1 MRLRI
6 ADVEGLDRKG
16 LSVVCLVLLFVS
28 AMIVPVGFAAAA
40 DSGSESGSSESGSSE
55 SGSSESGSS
64 ESGSSEESGSS
75 SDECEGI
82 NKDTDPPGKTDIE
95 TEQNVRD
102 LAKLLAT
109 EASGA
114 NEKET
119 RAVGHVVLNRMESP
133 EWGGGVNTKVD
144 AVDDPPQFYHY
155 KDPTERTKRIARDLL
170 NGGNPDFTDGAT
182 NYYSPR
188 SMRAHE
194 NPDTSGGMEKIP
206 GHPPRPEPG
215 FADRLRDVNLEGVDP
230 WWFKFQSPYEDGAN
244 PEGPYNGPDQ
254 AMSGGE
260 SSSEEESS
268 EEESSEESGS
278 SKDDDCEGHSET
290 GGSATGE
297 DTMDGGSGD
306 LPVVG
311 GPSEE
316 EVSIEK
322 SKGICKDGSELSKL
336 MNLVIQ
342 LALWGAI
349 VGVVVLYLVAH
360 FAMVLPISHKQKE
373 KIQKL
378 CDRAVGESL
387 KAVLAGPFAVIVLDA
402 AGYYWATECIDFIP
416 WSGQAT

>member
-1 MRLRI
+1 
-6 ADVEGLDRKG
+6 
-16 LSVVCLVLLFVS
+16 VVCIVLLIVS
-28 AMIVPVGFAAAA
+28 SMIVPVGFAAAA
-40 DSGSESGSSESGSSE
+40 DSGSESGSG
-55 SGSSESGSS
+55 
-64 ESGSSEESGSS
+64 EESGSS
-75 SDECEGI
+75 GDECEGI
-82 NKDTDPPGKTDIE
+82 SKDTDPPGETDIE

-109 EASGA
+109 EATGA

-133 EWGGGVNTKVD
+133 EWGGGVNTEVD

-230 WWFKFQSPYEDGAN
+230 WWFKFQSRYEDGAN

-254 AMSGGE
+254 AMSGSSAE
-260 SSSEEESS
+260 ESSEEESS

-278 SKDDDCEGHSET
+278 SGDDGCGEHPET

-306 LPVVG
+306 LPTIG

-322 SKGICKDGSELSKL
+322 SKGICEDGSELSKL
-336 MNLVIQ
+336 MNLVVQ